1 MKLYDVTLT
10 ASAKRKVS
18 LLANSVAEAE
28 MKALNIYLGTDL
40 LDIDPHS
47 LIISH
52 VQADEVTTLDRED
65 VCDKDCNACP
75 YELSAACAFSETAK
89 STPGKR

>member
-28 MKALNIYLGTDL
+28 MKALT
-40 LDIDPHS
+40 
-47 LIISH
+47 
-52 VQADEVTTLDRED
+52 R
-65 VCDKDCNACP
+65 
-75 YELSAACAFSETAK
+75 
-89 STPGKR
+89 